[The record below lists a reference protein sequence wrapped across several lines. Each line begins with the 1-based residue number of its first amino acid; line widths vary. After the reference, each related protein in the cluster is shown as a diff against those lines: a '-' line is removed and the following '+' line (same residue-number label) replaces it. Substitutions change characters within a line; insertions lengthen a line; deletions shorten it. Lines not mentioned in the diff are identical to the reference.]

1 MTNGTKLRRVWAI
14 YCPGARDFGAG
25 VNLTLGYRGTRRLTE
40 TEIEFEAVEPG

>member
-1 MTNGTKLRRVWAI
+1 MRLKFRATDAPIG
-14 YCPGARDFGAG
+14 RDFGAG